1 MADITLKVTS
11 FSPVAIYKLKGQ
23 DEQEKCGLCNNNL
36 LDQSVADKEKFDSE
50 SKICKGKCGHMF
62 FAGCMKNWLK
72 NHTICPICNTPWEY
86 NYE

>member
-50 SKICKGKCGHMF
+50 SKIIQFVQFVIHHGNIIMS
-62 FAGCMKNWLK
+62 
-72 NHTICPICNTPWEY
+72 
-86 NYE
+86 NYSNNL